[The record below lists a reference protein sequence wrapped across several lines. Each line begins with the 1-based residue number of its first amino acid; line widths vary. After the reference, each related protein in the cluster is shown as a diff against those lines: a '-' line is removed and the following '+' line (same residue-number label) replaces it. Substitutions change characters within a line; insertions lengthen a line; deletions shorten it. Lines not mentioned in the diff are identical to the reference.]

1 MKTRLIGRMN
11 TRLLTRAGILV
22 SVSALNLT
30 FSPAVWSQTSP
41 TPANPAGSSENTK
54 AADSSTAEQNDA
66 MTGSSTNQ
74 PATLERTNSKDA
86 SNPLDKNPSTVS
98 TDSED
103 KTATKNPNDTTLEA
117 TTVDKNAPSTAKS
130 SAAADKTFLIKAAQ
144 GGITEMQLGRLAQE
158 KGTSAD
164 VKQFGSR
171 MVKDHSRNNDE
182 LKTLAQQKG
191 VAVPSQLDAGH
202 QATVDR
208 FKHLSGAAFDRA
220 FVHAMVKDH
229 QSDAAEFKKESAS
242 AKDPDVKAFAGKT
255 LGMINGHLTEVQ
267 SIEAKLK

>member
-1 MKTRLIGRMN
+1 MKTRLLTHMR

-30 FSPAVWSQTSP
+30 FSPAAWSQTPSNP
-41 TPANPAGSSENTK
+41 TGSSEDTK
-54 AADSSTAEQNDA
+54 TTDSTADQNSS

-74 PATLERTNSKDA
+74 PGTLERTNSKDTGN
-86 SNPLDKNPSTVS
+86 SLDKNPSTAP

-117 TTVDKNAPSTAKS
+117 TTEDRNAPSKAKEA
-130 SAAADKTFLIKAAQ
+130 SAAPDKTFLIKAAQ
-144 GGITEMQLGRLAQE
+144 GGITEVQLGQLAQE
-158 KGTSAD
+158 KGASAD

-171 MVKDHSRNNDE
+171 MVQDHSKSNDE
-182 LKTLAQQKG
+182 LKVLAQQKG
-191 VAVPSQLDAGH
+191 VTVPSKLDARH

-220 FVHAMVKDH
+220 YVRAMVKDH
-229 QSDAAEFKKESAS
+229 KSDAAEFTRESTS
-242 AKDPDVKAFAGKT
+242 AKDPDVKTFAGKT
-255 LGMINGHLTEVQ
+255 LGMIKGHLAEVQ
-267 SIEAKLK
+267 SIETKLK